1 MGHASF
7 ESHVQKIRRPQG
19 CWLWDGSTDWKG
31 YGIYARRRAH
41 HRTYE
46 MFVGP
51 IPKGKILRH
60 TCDTPACVRPDHLL
74 PGTQAENSQD
84 MKDRDRQARGERHSQ
99 VKLTEAAVIEIR
111 ALLAEGALQ
120 RSIAER
126 FGIAQATVSNIKSG
140 KSWGW
145 L

>member
-31 YGIYARRRAH
+31 YGVYARRRAH

-60 TCDTPACVRPDHLL
+60 TCDTPACVRPDHLV

-99 VKLTEAAVIEIR
+99 VKLTEATVRDIR
-111 ALLAEGALQ
+111 KMIGYGFRQSA
-120 RSIAER
+120 IAR
-126 FGIAQATVSNIKSG
+126 LVGVDPSTVSDIKRG